1 MSIASKIGIAA
12 LLTGL
17 TMGSAQAV
25 VEVEW
30 WHPFSSSKGKIVDEL
45 VDNFNAANK
54 DILIK
59 SVHKGGYAETLNA
72 GIAAY
77 RGGNPPGILLALGRD
92 ASTMMTSGAVYP
104 VHKLLKDNGISVNW
118 NRFIPGA
125 MAMFSDNEGAVSL
138 PFNSSTPLFW
148 YNVDIF
154 EKNGIKSAPKTWDEV
169 GAVAKKLKAAGVDCT
184 LTGGWPNWVHMESY
198 SLMHEIE
205 VVSNGNGMDSWDAK
219 LVFNKQPMY
228 VKHMNRLKKWVDE
241 GLYTYAG
248 RTGGKAR
255 EAFASG
261 KCAMSLQSSSAFA
274 KVKKKAKFR
283 FSASFLPYESGTSD
297 PKNSAVGGGSLFVM
311 TGHSKEVNAAIA
323 KFMDYLTK
331 VPQQTLWH
339 KKTGYAPI
347 SLDAYDAVKASGYYE
362 TYPHQELA
370 ILQMMRGG
378 KPGLLN
384 RGLRIGYASQ
394 VYTVLAEE
402 LERVWAGEKT
412 VQAALDNASQR
423 GEKIIGRFV
432 KTIGQ

>member
-1 MSIASKIGIAA
+1 MSITMKISIAA
-12 LLTGL
+12 MVTGL

-30 WHPFSSSKGKIVDEL
+30 WHPFSSSKGKVVDEL

-54 DILIK
+54 GVIIK

-77 RGGNPPGILLALGRD
+77 RGGNPPGILLVLGRD

-118 NRFIPGA
+118 SRFIPGIIT
-125 MAMFSDNEGAVSL
+125 MFSDDKGVVSL
-138 PFNSSTPLFW
+138 PFNSSTPLLW

-154 EKNGIKSAPKTWDEV
+154 EKNDIKSPPKTWDEV
-169 GAVAKKLKAAGVDCT
+169 GVVVKKLKAAGVGCT
-184 LTGGWPNWVHMESY
+184 LTGGWPNWVHLESY
-198 SLMHEIE
+198 SLIHEIE
-205 VVSNGNGMDSWDAK
+205 VVSKGNGMDGWDAK
-219 LVFNKQPMY
+219 LIFNKQPMY
-228 VKHMNRLKKWVDE
+228 IKHMNRLKRWIDA

-261 KCAMSLQSSSAFA
+261 RCAMSLQSSSAFA
-274 KVKKKAKFR
+274 KVKKKAKFK
-283 FSASFLPYESGTSD
+283 FSASYLPYENSKKN

-311 TGHSKEVNAAIA
+311 TGHSREVNAAIA

-347 SLDAYDAVKASGYYE
+347 SLDAYDAVKDSGYYDQ
-362 TYPHQELA
+362 YPYQELA
-370 ILQMMRGG
+370 ILQMLRGG
-378 KPGLLN
+378 KPGILS
-384 RGLRIGYASQ
+384 RGLRIGYGGQ

-402 LERVWAGEKT
+402 LERAWAGEKT
-412 VQAALDNASQR
+412 VQAALDDASQR

-432 KTIGQ
+432 RTIGQ